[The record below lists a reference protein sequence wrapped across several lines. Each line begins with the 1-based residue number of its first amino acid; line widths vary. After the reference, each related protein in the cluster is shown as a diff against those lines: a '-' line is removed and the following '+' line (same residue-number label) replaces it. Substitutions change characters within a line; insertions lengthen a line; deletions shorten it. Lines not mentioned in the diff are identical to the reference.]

1 MKWSRRELHLL
12 LPALAAAQTGA
23 SKQPLPS
30 NAYRF
35 EDLEARKS
43 GIITL
48 RQILGGETHT
58 GYLVDLHESELPAG
72 QAPHPPHRHIH
83 EEMLLVREGLMEVT
97 IAGRSTRLGS
107 GSVAYI
113 SSNQEHG
120 YRNVG
125 DTPATYFV
133 LALGDDKA

>member
-1 MKWSRRELHLL
+1 MKWSRRDLPFL
-12 LPALAAAQTGA
+12 LPALVRAQTSAKKEALASGA
-23 SKQPLPS
+23 FP
-30 NAYRF
+30 F

-48 RQILGGETHT
+48 RQILKDETHT
-58 GYLVDLHESELPAG
+58 GNPLDLHESELPAG
-72 QAPHPPHRHIH
+72 QAPHAPHHHLH
-83 EEMLLVREGLMEVT
+83 EEMMLVREGVMEVT
-97 IAGRSTRLGS
+97 IGGRATRLGP

-125 DTPATYFV
+125 TTPAVYFV
-133 LALGDDKA
+133 LSLGDDKA

>member
-1 MKWSRRELHLL
+1 MKWSRRELPLL
-12 LPALAAAQTGA
+12 LPTLAASQSSE
-23 SKQPLPS
+23 SKQPLSS

-43 GIITL
+43 GTIAL
-48 RQILGGETHT
+48 RQILKGETHT
-58 GYLVDLHESELPAG
+58 GYLLDLHESELPAG
-72 QAPHPPHRHIH
+72 QTPHAPHRHVH

-97 IAGRSTRLGS
+97 IAGRATRLGP
-107 GSVAYI
+107 GSVTYI

-125 DTPATYFV
+125 STPATYFV